1 MFPVGT
7 QGKCEWKQD
16 ELEDSDTS
24 GEEEKENVDK
34 QKQITRKR
42 KVNILIARLCA
53 IQNHKLCLMFRL
65 LIK

>member
-1 MFPVGT
+1 MIMLRKLRSVYLYIHLWIPVGT

-42 KVNILIARLCA
+42 KVNI
-53 IQNHKLCLMFRL
+53 
-65 LIK
+65 